1 MTIFTRTREQ
11 EASINAHKIA
21 EIIINSDDKELNKQL
36 APILE
41 KCAQDSGGLY
51 PSKYL
56 SRVLEKVNEENW
68 TY

>member
-1 MTIFTRTREQ
+1 MSIWSARNEH
-11 EASINAHKIA
+11 EARDSANKIA
-21 EIIINSDDKELNKQL
+21 EIIINSDDRELNKQL

-51 PSKYL
+51 SSKDLY
-56 SRVLEKVNEENW
+56 RVLEKVNEESW